1 MKAFR
6 GETIMCII
14 QPVPQGLT
22 RRAFVAGAAA
32 AAVVGST
39 GVANNAQAEAAQ
51 TAEKS
56 STPIETMN
64 TYGSDLLS
72 MLVLRT
78 YPIAIKMLKNEGEIP
93 KGAVRPK
100 RDLKTHYSACQ
111 AFGVVRRRGTT
122 LAMFIEDHWCFE
134 PIIGYGLVEPPK
146 DFLEGSGSAF
156 FVESKE
162 GAKERSSQI
171 ALLPNGKYAG
181 MVLAPLHK
189 ANFSPDLTMIY
200 CNASQLRHM
209 LFAYMQ
215 KNGRRVTSTLDPLWS
230 CVHSIV
236 PSLLKGTCEVTVPD
250 PGDFERAST
259 GDDEMI
265 FSVPA
270 SNMKELMDGVYHY
283 EKMGMG
289 YRSFGRDLKGDFQQP
304 PFYQQYFKKWGLDT
318 EK

>member
-1 MKAFR
+1 
-6 GETIMCII
+6 MCIMKST
-14 QPVPQGLT
+14 PPGVT
-22 RRAFVAGAAA
+22 RRTFVASAAA
-32 AAVVGST
+32 AAVTGSSAL
-39 GVANNAQAEAAQ
+39 ANIANSAAAQ
-51 TAEKS
+51 SAETVAS
-56 STPIETMN
+56 SIETMN
-64 TYGSDLLS
+64 AYGSDLLN

-78 YPIAIKMLKNEGEIP
+78 YPIAIKMLKNESEIP

-100 RDLKTHYSACQ
+100 KDLKTHYSACQ

-122 LAMFIEDHWCFE
+122 LAMFLEDHWCFE

-146 DFLEGSGSAF
+146 DFMEGSGSAF
-156 FVESKE
+156 FVENKE
-162 GAKERSSQI
+162 GAKKRSNEI
-171 ALLPNGKYAG
+171 ALLPYGKYAG

-200 CNASQLRHM
+200 SNPSQLRHM

-265 FSVPA
+265 FTVPA
-270 SNMKELMDGVYHY
+270 ANMKELMDGVYRY

-289 YRSFGRDLKGDFQQP
+289 YRSFARDLKGDFQQP
-304 PFYQQYFKKWGLDT
+304 PFYQDYFKKWGLDQP
-318 EK
+318 K